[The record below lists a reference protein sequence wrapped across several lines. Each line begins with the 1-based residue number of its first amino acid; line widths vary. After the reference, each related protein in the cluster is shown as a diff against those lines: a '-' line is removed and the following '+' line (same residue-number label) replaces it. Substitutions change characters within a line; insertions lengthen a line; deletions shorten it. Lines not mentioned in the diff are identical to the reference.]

1 MRATTAIERDRLR
14 AVVESEAGSIQ
25 GGLRQRAERR
35 ASHAAGRFGLL
46 RVALAIAFAVTSLCL
61 GCGQLGERLLDLA
74 TRRESA
80 RADQVVGEALRMLA
94 ACRLDEV
101 PTLNARAIPASDF
114 GGARDWSLDF
124 AVNELPSGYR
134 VTARLMGPDSA
145 TLLRE
150 FVAWRARV

>member
-1 MRATTAIERDRLR
+1 MRATTAIGRDRLR
-14 AVVESEAGSIQ
+14 AVVHSEAGSLPI
-25 GGLRQRAERR
+25 GVHKETEGRAR
-35 ASHAAGRFGLL
+35 HAAGRLGLL
-46 RVALAIAFAVTSLCL
+46 RVAIAIVFAATSLCL
-61 GCGQLGERLLDLA
+61 GCGQIGERLLDLA
-74 TRRESA
+74 TRRDSA

-124 AVNELPSGYR
+124 AVSELPSGYR

-145 TLLRE
+145 NLLRE
-150 FVAWRARV
+150 FVAWRARA